1 MLDSH
6 CHLAG
11 PEFVEDLDAV
21 VARAV
26 AAGLTTAICI
36 LGAEDDQES
45 ARASAV
51 RTAWPA
57 VRFST
62 GIHPHHAG
70 AFAGE
75 VDRAIATVRRS
86 VAREGA
92 CAIGEIGLDY
102 HYDLSPRNVQQEVF
116 RAQIATARELRLPVV
131 IHTREATEDTFQIL
145 RDEGAGN
152 IRGVFHCF
160 TGDAAMARSALDL
173 GFYLSFAGIVTFPR
187 SDALRAAAKITPA
200 DRLLAETDSPY
211 LAPVPFRG
219 KRNEPAH
226 VARIYQT
233 LASVREMPVEEL
245 TPQVRENF
253 EALFGGGSQP
263 SAVSLQLEPN
273 PDNPT
278 PWTGDDAPRS

>member
-1 MLDSH
+1 MIDSH

-11 PEFVEDLDAV
+11 AEFVADLDAV
-21 VARAV
+21 VTRAV
-26 AAGLTTAICI
+26 ESGLTTALCI
-36 LGAEDDQES
+36 LGAEDVDES
-45 ARASAV
+45 VRAAAV

-57 VRFST
+57 IRFST

-70 AFAGE
+70 AFAGD
-75 VDRAIATVRRS
+75 VDRAVETVRQS
-86 VAREGA
+86 AAREGA

-102 HYDLSPRNVQQEVF
+102 HYDLSPRDVQQEVF
-116 RAQIATARELRLPVV
+116 RAQVVTARELGLPIV
-131 IHTREATEDTFQIL
+131 IHTREATEDTFRIL
-145 RDEGAGN
+145 RDDGAGD

-160 TGDAAMARSALDL
+160 TGDEAMARSALDL

-211 LAPVPFRG
+211 LAPVPYRG

-233 LASVREMPVEEL
+233 LAVVRETPVDEVIR
-245 TPQVRENF
+245 QVTGNF
-253 EALFGGGSQP
+253 EALFGR
-263 SAVSLQLEPN
+263 
-273 PDNPT
+273 D
-278 PWTGDDAPRS
+278 